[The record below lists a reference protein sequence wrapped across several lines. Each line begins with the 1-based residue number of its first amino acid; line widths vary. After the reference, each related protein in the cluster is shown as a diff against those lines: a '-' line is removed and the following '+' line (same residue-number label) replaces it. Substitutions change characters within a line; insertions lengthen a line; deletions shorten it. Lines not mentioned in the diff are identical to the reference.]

1 LRRHSSARTIS
12 SRVAVVLVVA
22 LVAAGAAR
30 AGDGGTAT
38 YTTRGT
44 AYDFDLRNTGTARWL
59 SFMLVGPAGTVFIG
73 GSVGTEST
81 VQCAI
86 APSSS
91 IACGPT
97 AVAVGGQLGFT
108 AFLSSAVPCGSP
120 FQFWVSPTG
129 AAPYSRVGDAVFA
142 GSCAPPRVVRAAV
155 VRRRGDVVT
164 LVPPVWSVTPVRVV
178 YAWQRCTAQC
188 SAIAHATSTRVRTR
202 ARVRAVVTAT
212 FADGSTLRSVSRI
225 V

>member
-1 LRRHSSARTIS
+1 M
-12 SRVAVVLVVA
+12 
-22 LVAAGAAR
+22 LVAAGSAH

-44 AYDFDLRNTGTARWL
+44 AYDFDLRNTGTTRWL
-59 SFMLVGPAGTVFIG
+59 SFMLVGPAGTVFVG
-73 GSVGTEST
+73 GSVGTEAT

-86 APSSS
+86 APPSQ

-108 AFLSSAVPCGSP
+108 AFLASAVTCGAP

-129 AAPYSRVGDAVFA
+129 AAPYSRVGDAVFV
-142 GSCAPPRVVRAAV
+142 GSCAPPRVVRTVAV
-155 VRRRGDVVT
+155 SRRARVVT
-164 LVPPVWSVTPVRVV
+164 LVPPSWSATPVRVV
-178 YAWQRCTAQC
+178 YRWQRCT
-188 SAIAHATSTRVRTR
+188 SACKAIPHATSARVVART
-202 ARVRAVVTAT
+202 RVRAVVTAT
-212 FADGSTLRSVSRI
+212 FADGTTLRSVSRI